1 MAYRALQ
8 QTAPATHALAAY
20 RTERVT
26 NLSQQELIL
35 MLYDGAIRFC
45 GEAKTAISDNDF
57 NKSYHKLTRARDV
70 VTELL
75 AILNP
80 DVDADVVRNLER
92 LYNFCILSI
101 TEVNFSKDVTLL
113 DAVVTVLSNL
123 RSAWAEVDFDAA
135 LAEVEPER
143 AMTNGDPAPHETDDP
158 ASHPSADT
166 ADTREQTG
174 LTLTA

>member
-1 MAYRALQ
+1 MAHRDSQ

-20 RTERVT
+20 RTEQVT

-45 GEAKTAISDNDF
+45 TESKDAIRAKDF
-57 NKSYHKLTRARDV
+57 NRSYHKLTRARDI

-80 DVDADVVRNLER
+80 EVDADVVRNLER

-101 TEVNFSKDVTLL
+101 TEINFSKDLTLL

-135 LAEVEPER
+135 LADVNPDAALREDSAPR
-143 AMTNGDPAPHETDDP
+143 PADDPAPR
-158 ASHPSADT
+158 T
-166 ADTREQTG
+166 ADGETEAHEQTG